1 MRLRRIIPLNSN
13 RFVEFY
19 NDNKNTKMSMVFC
32 RGCGKEIHESAK
44 ACPQCGATQ
53 VTAGSKNRISAALL
67 AFFLGGIGVHKFYLG
82 KVGQGFLYLI
92 FFLDLYSGNYLVCR
106 IHYLSVRYRRKLRA
120 QIWLILAD
128 RRAIPCVGPRRNGAG
143 APHRYSLARRF

>member
-19 NDNKNTKMSMVFC
+19 NDNKDTKMSMVFC

-92 FFLDLYSGNYLVCR
+92 FFWTFIPAIISFVEFIIYLCDTDENFA
-106 IHYLSVRYRRKLRA
+106 RKY
-120 QIWLILAD
+120 
-128 RRAIPCVGPRRNGAG
+128 G
-143 APHRYSLARRF
+143 

>member
-1 MRLRRIIPLNSN
+1 
-13 RFVEFY
+13 
-19 NDNKNTKMSMVFC
+19 MSMVFC

-92 FFLDLYSGNYLVCR
+92 FSGPLFR
-106 IHYLSVRYRRKLRA
+106 QLSRLSNSSS
-120 QIWLILAD
+120 IC
-128 RRAIPCVGPRRNGAG
+128 AIPTKTSRANMADTR
-143 APHRYSLARRF
+143 

>member
-1 MRLRRIIPLNSN
+1 
-13 RFVEFY
+13 
-19 NDNKNTKMSMVFC
+19 MSMVFC

-92 FFLDLYSGNYLVCR
+92 FF
-106 IHYLSVRYRRKLRA
+106 
-120 QIWLILAD
+120 WTFILAIISFVEFIIYLCD
-128 RRAIPCVGPRRNGAG
+128 TDENF
-143 APHRYSLARRF
+143 ARKYG